1 MMSVKL
7 NDLDFWNIKD
17 SDYWFIIKLIN
28 KKETMNL
35 LQNGDLTEKSGTLI
49 KKNFFLESIYKNRK
63 KNHKIWWY
71 CNQKTKISSTWK
83 IYFNKK
89 IHINKIVESNKVSF
103 EKKRFKYF
111 IGYKDA
117 KRVKASCK
125 FFSQKSADRK
135 DFNEAKYIYIFGQNL
150 INN

>member
-1 MMSVKL
+1 MVIWL
-7 NDLDFWNIKD
+7 
-17 SDYWFIIKLIN
+17 
-28 KKETMNL
+28 KKVEHY
-35 LQNGDLTEKSGTLI
+35 
-49 KKNFFLESIYKNRK
+49 KKIFFLESIYKNRKK

-89 IHINKIVESNKVSF
+89 IHINKIVQSNKVSF

-117 KRVKASCK
+117 KRVKASCN
-125 FFSQKSADRK
+125 FFPQKSADRK
-135 DFNEAKYIYIFGQNL
+135 DFNEAKYMFFL
-150 INN
+150 DETW